1 MNNLTDLSILLVE
14 DDVVDQ
20 MALKR
25 AFKTLRFD
33 NPLTIANDGIEALE
47 FLRKESKAGVARP
60 YLIILD
66 LNMPRMTCH
75 EFLKELRADEKLKD
89 SVVFVLTT
97 SKNEEDVVKS
107 YNLNVAGYVVKG
119 NMGESFTN
127 AVKMIEHYWRV
138 VLLPN

>member
-1 MNNLTDLSILLVE
+1 MDTASEVNILLVE

-25 AFKTLRFD
+25 AFKSLRIT
-33 NPLTIANDGIEALE
+33 NPLSVAKDGIEGLE
-47 FLRKESKAGVARP
+47 FLRAESQAGIDRP

-66 LNMPRMTCH
+66 LNMPRMTGH
-75 EFLKELRADEKLKD
+75 EFLKELRADEDLKD

-97 SKNEEDVVKS
+97 SKDEEDVVKS

-127 AVKMIEHYWRV
+127 AIKMIEHYWRV
-138 VLLPN
+138 VILPL